1 MITANDLADLI
12 SDLSI
17 DKTDESV
24 SVVFQAKDAT
34 SAINLS
40 ENIINKTELQI
51 NKINYKNFNDSIGVI
66 LEFNF

>member
-1 MITANDLADLI
+1 MITANDLAGLI